1 MTAIVKEIERKTIQ
15 REVVERKCDICGKL
29 IDPSNWFRIITSHH
43 DWGNDSIESVESRD
57 SCSAACTNEFSNEYI
72 NDSYNS
78 SLNTKEIN
86 ITHMRSI
93 GKYDYEY

>member
-15 REVVERKCDICGKL
+15 REVVERKCNICGKL

-72 NDSYNS
+72 NGSYS
-78 SLNTKEIN
+78 SKFNTKKIE
-86 ITHMRSI
+86 ITHMRFI
-93 GKYDYEY
+93 DKYDYE